1 VFSWNGLISWWVDMV
16 VFGIYTGAF
25 LTQLRTLIR
34 REDFGDGP
42 LPELTKTTKAASL
55 AGTAP

>member
-1 VFSWNGLISWWVDMV
+1 

-25 LTQLRTLIR
+25 LTQLRAMIQ

-42 LPELTKTTKAASL
+42 LPELTKTPRAAAPL
-55 AGTAP
+55 ARSAP